1 MSALQVPP
9 PQPAA
14 WVVVAVKA
22 SKTAPQQHSVP
33 AAHVSHGGPPI
44 DAASVA
50 QTTGTTGTFTSSG
63 SAAFAPQPAEPVL
76 PVRSVTSALHHENR
90 PKPSQ
95 AACAGAIE
103 SQMLEAL
110 PVDFTELTH
119 VVQKLHVQL
128 FGERVTY
135 LTNKTHRDDIRM
147 LAVCLQ
153 LQMHAKVHCGHK
165 AFYVFLTALPLFALI
180 LFCSGLSA
188 TGSTTLVRQ
197 NRALA
202 AQGLPA
208 FQPFPT
214 NIAHVMVICLAPTV
228 TSLFAPCSV
237 LDDARK
243 VKFNASDHP
252 TCTYCHREL
261 VFYGYQEKRKHSCH
275 RTTCV
280 ALLQSQAKSGDLIPC
295 VSPFIQHQ
303 PALNTWFGLFP
314 PAPLDDVLKFLVHAS
329 PCSIPLLVTQPSAMQ
344 FISKANVDPT
354 TIQCMYNMV

>member
-63 SAAFAPQPAEPVL
+63 SAAFAPQPAEPVM

-95 AACAGAIE
+95 AAYAGAIE

-110 PVDFTELTH
+110 PIDFTELTH

-135 LTNKTHRDDIRM
+135 LTNKTHRDDVRM

-165 AFYVFLTALPLFALI
+165 AFYVFLTALPLF
-180 LFCSGLSA
+180 
-188 TGSTTLVRQ
+188 TLPC
-197 NRALA
+197 
-202 AQGLPA
+202 PA
-208 FQPFPT
+208 FCF
-214 NIAHVMVICLAPTV
+214 V
-228 TSLFAPCSV
+228 
-237 LDDARK
+237 R
-243 VKFNASDHP
+243 AS
-252 TCTYCHREL
+252 R
-261 VFYGYQEKRKHSCH
+261 
-275 RTTCV
+275 
-280 ALLQSQAKSGDLIPC
+280 
-295 VSPFIQHQ
+295 Q
-303 PALNTWFGLFP
+303 PALRPLFDRI
-314 PAPLDDVLKFLVHAS
+314 AH
-329 PCSIPLLVTQPSAMQ
+329 LLRKVCRPFNHFPRTL
-344 FISKANVDPT
+344 PT
-354 TIQCMYNMV
+354 SW